1 MRASQELHDQL
12 RAALPAGASCV
23 DDCPFCTD
31 PEVASQREE
40 KVSDKV
46 YDQATLDALL
56 ADARSKASEEAKSEA
71 SEEIAD
77 LKAKLQEAESERDK
91 AKAEVEDLQKKVTE
105 LETEKLGD
113 ERAKLIKDATDLS
126 DEKIAERKSAWAK
139 MDEDAFYSMLEDM
152 KATREAASSGKPKPK
167 EEQKPPSSED
177 LDGTRET
184 AGEEGTDLEKLRKSM
199 STLLGVGG

>member
-1 MRASQELHDQL
+1 
-12 RAALPAGASCV
+12 
-23 DDCPFCTD
+23 
-31 PEVASQREE
+31 
-40 KVSDKV
+40 VSDKV

-56 ADARSKASEEAKSEA
+56 ADARSKASEEAKAQA

-91 AKAEVEDLQKKVTE
+91 AKAEVEELQKKVTE
-105 LETEKLGD
+105 LETEKLED

-152 KATREAASSGKPKPK
+152 KATREAAASGKSKPK

-199 STLLGVGG
+199 SVLLGVGG

>member
-1 MRASQELHDQL
+1 M
-12 RAALPAGASCV
+12 
-23 DDCPFCTD
+23 
-31 PEVASQREE
+31 
-40 KVSDKV
+40 SDKV

-91 AKAEVEDLQKKVTE
+91 AKAEVEELQKKVTE
-105 LETEKLGD
+105 LETEKLED

-139 MDEDAFYSMLEDM
+139 MDEGAFNSMLEDM
-152 KATREAASSGKPKPK
+152 KATREAASSGKSKPK

-199 STLLGVGG
+199 SVLLGVGG